1 MMDTVCLA
9 PVSAILKMVSPR
21 HLRWAWSIHL
31 QDDSLTS
38 WRWLLADAFFV
49 ISLWE
54 SQWWCLSFLY
64 VWRWL
69 SFRVGLR
76 ETLIEVKTTL
86 LTWACKAQNI
96 PSFTS
101 CWPSKRHKAGLFQ
114 RPSTQWVSWE
124 WVLQLSVAFE
134 CLWCLL
140 TSDLEPQMGSPG
152 QGTKS
157 THKCTSHKTVR

>member
-1 MMDTVCLA
+1 MFSSCICNPEDGIAQA
-9 PVSAILKMVSPR
+9 PALGLE
-21 HLRWAWSIHL
+21 H
-31 QDDSLTS
+31 SLT
-38 WRWLLADAFFV
+38 RWLTDKLALA
-49 ISLWE
+49 IG
-54 SQWWCLSFLY
+54 WCLLCYFPVGIPTVVPKLPLCM
-64 VWRWL
+64 WWL

-96 PSFTS
+96 LSFTS

-157 THKCTSHKTVR
+157 SHKCTSHKTVR